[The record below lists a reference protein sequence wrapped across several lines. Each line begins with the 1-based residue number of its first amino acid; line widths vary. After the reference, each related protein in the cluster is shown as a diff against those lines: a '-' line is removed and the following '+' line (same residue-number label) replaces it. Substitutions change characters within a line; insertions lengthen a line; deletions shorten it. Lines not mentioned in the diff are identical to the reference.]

1 MSHIAIDLGEVP
13 DHRATPAETPAPRPP
28 VPYRLLL
35 GALTVVLV
43 ALLGGAAA
51 RHRPEAPVV
60 IPARLGD
67 TTYLSGNRLF
77 LAGAGGVESQTARD
91 RTISTYRLPA
101 ARLVSRTT
109 VAVAGAVVG
118 VEQVGDIL
126 VVGYQL
132 DASGSQEVVAQR
144 AGATTGLLWRRPAR
158 LIGVSESDGVALVS
172 EDDGDVAIDA
182 RTGRERWRVARPVD
196 GFIAETDGGNRYPDW
211 LVVLTATGALETW
224 DAHTGRPIA
233 STTPIVGVDRINGL
247 IWPAGN
253 LMLVATEHGYDG
265 YRLPGLKRLWRT
277 TADLS
282 QSWLQS
288 DCGSVICTFRQ
299 QRGMAVLDPATGRRL
314 WESGNWGYAEPL
326 GPYLLATSGQV
337 DGGDDLP
344 SLTVLDPATGKVLGD
359 FGAWQGLGRAPH
371 GLIYGKRDV
380 PGKYQ
385 VYYGLLDPA
394 NRSIEPLGR
403 ADRVSGGC
411 EVGGG
416 VMTCR
421 LVDASVAVWRLR

>member
-1 MSHIAIDLGEVP
+1 MSHIVIDLGEVP

-28 VPYRLLL
+28 VPWRVLL
-35 GALTVVLV
+35 GALAVVLV

-77 LAGAGGVESQTARD
+77 LVGTGGVESSTPQA

-109 VAVAGAVVG
+109 VSIAGAVVG

-126 VVGYQL
+126 VVGYQI

-144 AGATTGLLWRRPAR
+144 AGATSGALWQRPAR
-158 LIGVSESDGVALVS
+158 LIGVSGNGGVVLVS
-172 EDDGDVAIDA
+172 EEDGDVAIDA
-182 RTGRERWRVARPVD
+182 RTGEERWRVARPVD
-196 GFIAETDGGNRYPDW
+196 GFIAETDSGNGYPEW
-211 LVVLTATGALETW
+211 LIVLTGTGALETW

-233 STTPIVGVDRINGL
+233 STTATVGVDRINGL
-247 IWPAGN
+247 IWPVSN
-253 LMLVATEHGYDG
+253 LLLVAAGHGYDG
-265 YRLPGLKRLWRT
+265 YRLPGLHRLWRT

-288 DCGSVICTFRQ
+288 DCGTVICTFHQ
-299 QRGMAVLDPATGRRL
+299 QRGMTVLDPGTGRRL
-314 WESGNWGYAEPL
+314 WDSDRWGYAEPL

-337 DGGDDLP
+337 DGGADLP
-344 SLTVLDPATGKVLGD
+344 SLTVLDPATGRVLGD
-359 FGAWQGLGRAPH
+359 FGAWQGLGLAPH

-421 LVDASVAVWRLR
+421 LIDASVAVWRLR